1 MYVFPGENISAD
13 IQSLH
18 ICIVCV
24 YMVWH
29 WSTYIVKLK
38 MLERYCFKCYWQ
50 MNQGPFII
58 KDLPSML
65 VLIIADQIQT
75 VRCVVLTNTTDVYV

>member
-1 MYVFPGENISAD
+1 
-13 IQSLH
+13 
-18 ICIVCV
+18 
-24 YMVWH
+24 
-29 WSTYIVKLK
+29 
-38 MLERYCFKCYWQ
+38 